1 MPLAFHTLHCFCM
14 ALLYGCAGRLT
25 AKNGD
30 FWPGQM
36 GNQTRRMNHSAAS
49 PNARALIVNDRGVR
63 RVVMYAIGAVAKVP
77 TLSLLFRSR
86 SARLWAAPKRTR
98 RGGAGRGAAL

>member
-1 MPLAFHTLHCFCM
+1 M
-14 ALLYGCAGRLT
+14 ALLYGCAGQLT

-30 FWPGQM
+30 FWRGQM
-36 GNQTRRMNHSAAS
+36 GNQTRRMNHSAAN

-63 RVVMYAIGAVAKVP
+63 RVVMYAMGAVAKVRA
-77 TLSLLFRSR
+77 LSLLIHSR

-98 RGGAGRGAAL
+98 CGGAGLGAAL